1 MLRNA
6 CLLVVLVA
14 CSKPVAFKGE
24 TALRIVGQPP
34 APPPV
39 AVDPPRVELRDNKI
53 VIHEKV
59 QFAFDKAT
67 ILPASFGLLDEVAK
81 VIQKN
86 AQIKKIQVEGYAS
99 AEGDAKHNL
108 KLSDDR
114 ARSVM
119 TYLTTHGIA
128 KDVLVARGFGI
139 ERPIADNGTE
149 SGREQ
154 NRRVEFNIVE
164 QDVTVKR
171 VEIDKQGREKV
182 IEEKHQP
189 TGGATSA
196 R

>member
-1 MLRNA
+1 MLRYA
-6 CLLVVLVA
+6 CFFVVIVA

-24 TALRIVGQPP
+24 TALQITGKPP

-39 AVDPPRVELRDNKI
+39 AVEPPRVELRDNKI

-81 VIQKN
+81 VITSN
-86 AQIKKIQVEGYAS
+86 PHIKKIQIEGHAS
-99 AEGDAKHNL
+99 SEGDAKHNL

-119 TYLTTHGIA
+119 TYLTQHGIA
-128 KDVLVARGFGI
+128 KDLLVAKGFGI
-139 ERPIADNGTE
+139 DRPIADNATDA
-149 SGREQ
+149 GREQ
-154 NRRVEFNIVE
+154 NRRVEFNIVD
-164 QDVTVKR
+164 QNVTVKR
-171 VEIDKQGREKV
+171 VEIDKSGKEKV
-182 IEEKHQP
+182 IEEKH
-189 TGGATSA
+189 SS

>member
-1 MLRNA
+1 MMRNA

-14 CSKPVAFKGE
+14 CSKPVAFKGD

-34 APPPV
+34 AAPV

-86 AQIKKIQVEGYAS
+86 AHIKKIQVEGFAS
-99 AEGDAKHNL
+99 AEGDARHNL

-119 TYLTTHGIA
+119 TYLTQHGIA
-128 KDVLVARGFGI
+128 KDLLAAKGFGI
-139 ERPIADNGTE
+139 ERPIADNSTE

-154 NRRVEFNIVE
+154 NRRVEFNIID

-171 VEIDKQGREKV
+171 VEIDKQGKEKV

-189 TGGATSA
+189 TGATSA